1 MGEANSQASSDVKAM
16 MTTSDSPP
24 LILVDA
30 HVHIYDCFNLEAF
43 LDSALKNFQASARQ
57 RGDVNHFQSTLL
69 LTETQSDHYFRQLAQ
84 LAHQGNSSEQ
94 QKIGQWSIHAT
105 QEDCS
110 LYLENSDGQGI
121 YLIAGRQVVTAENL
135 EVLAL
140 LTAQEFKDGSAL
152 EDTIDAV
159 ISSGG
164 IPVIPWGFGKWI
176 GHRGTILTRLL
187 DNNPFSA
194 LFLGDN
200 GGRPV
205 FWPMPPL
212 FQQATQKGL
221 QILPGTDPLPFADE
235 SRRPGSFGFAVEG
248 QLNRERPAESLKQMF
263 LESTTSIQSYGTRE
277 QPLRFLRNQVSMQ
290 IVKRTRSKA

>member
-1 MGEANSQASSDVKAM
+1 MGEANSHQMSDVKAM
-16 MTTSDSPP
+16 MTTPDSLP

-43 LDSALKNFQASARQ
+43 FDSALKNFQASAQRQ
-57 RGDVNHFQSTLL
+57 GHVNHFQSILL

-84 LAHQGNSSEQ
+84 LAHQGNGLKQ
-94 QKIGQWSIHAT
+94 QKIGRWSIHAT

-110 LYLENSDGQGI
+110 IYLENPQGQRI
-121 YLIAGRQVVTAENL
+121 DLIAGRQVVTSENL

-140 LTAQEFKDGSAL
+140 LTAQEFQDGSTL
-152 EDTIDAV
+152 EKTIDAV

-187 DNNPFSA
+187 DHNPFSA

-205 FWPMPPL
+205 FWPIPPL
-212 FQQATQKGL
+212 FKQATQKGL

-248 QLNRERPAESLKQMF
+248 VLNVDKPAESLKQM
-263 LESTTSIQSYGTRE
+263 LLDSTPSIQSYGTRE
-277 QPLRFLRNQVSMQ
+277 QPLRFIRNQVSMQ